1 MLVYLHADERY
12 NITYNRFT
20 SPTLWVSTA
29 SLRTHAL
36 SLQET
41 EIKVDFIFTALK
53 SRAAALVSYGRRC
66 QAIGLAAGLN
76 WLYALLQY
84 EA

>member
-1 MLVYLHADERY
+1 MSGT
-12 NITYNRFT
+12 TYDRFT
-20 SPTLWVSTA
+20 SPVMGPYGFFAYSRTLPSRD
-29 SLRTHAL
+29 LRP
-36 SLQET
+36 